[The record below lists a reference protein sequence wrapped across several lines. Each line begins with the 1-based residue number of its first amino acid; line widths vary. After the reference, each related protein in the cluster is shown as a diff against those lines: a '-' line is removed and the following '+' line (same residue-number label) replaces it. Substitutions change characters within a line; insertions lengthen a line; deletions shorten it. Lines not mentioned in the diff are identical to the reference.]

1 MWRTVLGF
9 SFFFYTIVS
18 HVTTAPMYYQNQNNR
33 GPSYTISN
41 VPEGPHKPY
50 IEVRNSTYHGSGPR
64 EEARAMCSVR
74 TQEVNATAN
83 ATITRRLHGV
93 VTSRELHNSIQRLE
107 VIIYG
112 QMQQLWQSLDA
123 LRTQLSGNA
132 RSSNIMFPPRN
143 TVSFRYQPRAL

>member
-1 MWRTVLGF
+1 MLKPKEGLF
-9 SFFFYTIVS
+9 
-18 HVTTAPMYYQNQNNR
+18 R

-41 VPEGPHKPY
+41 LPVSNKNQPF
-50 IEVRNSTYHGSGPR
+50 IEVKNSTYHGSGPR

-93 VTSRELHNSIQRLE
+93 ATSRELHLSIQRLE
-107 VIIYG
+107 VIIFG

-123 LRTQLSGNA
+123 LRLQLAGDVRTNVPD
-132 RSSNIMFPPRN
+132 RR
-143 TVSFRYQPRAL
+143 TLTFRYRPDIK